1 MTTNMK
7 EADFPSIRF
16 ENMAKRFWVLILALC
31 FAIAAFPASAEAR
44 VMQYLKGNAAD
55 VNPPLSGMVYDLGGG
70 GRDVDPAIQWMINQ
84 VRGCSNCASKV
95 DVVVIRSPDD
105 DPSNDDAYNQ
115 PIMNMQ
121 GVDSVETFVIGNRED
136 ANQANVVKRIRQAE
150 VIFFAGGDQCSYA
163 RNFQRTGLE
172 DAVKSVYARGG
183 AIGGTSA
190 GAMIQSEFIYNAC
203 LQGRENITSDDAL
216 RDPYAGISFTNDLFE
231 WTTLKGIIIDTHFD
245 VDDRMGRLMAFI
257 ARQIRDGMADEVLG
271 IGLPEATSLV
281 VDRNGM
287 AQVMG
292 KGSVYIVLGDH
303 LPESCEPGQSLTFS
317 NFKIWKVDNGQT
329 FDLKNRPT
337 TGYYLR
343 TVNQGRL
350 SADPYRSS

>member
-1 MTTNMK
+1 MNRK
-7 EADFPSIRF
+7 SSYSLSNRF
-16 ENMAKRFWVLILALC
+16 KYVGKSLGVFILTLY
-31 FAIAAFPASAEAR
+31 FAIAAFPASAQAR
-44 VMQYLKGNAAD
+44 VMQYQKGNSAD

-84 VRGCSNCASKV
+84 VRGCSNCATKV
-95 DVVVIRSPDD
+95 DVVVIRSSDD
-105 DPSNDDAYNQ
+105 DPSDDDAYNQ

-121 GVDSVETFVIGNRED
+121 GVDSVETFVIGSRKD
-136 ANQANVVKRIRQAE
+136 ANQSDVVNRIRQAE
-150 VIFFAGGDQCSYA
+150 VIFFAGGNQCKYV

-203 LQGRENITSDDAL
+203 LQGRENISSDNAL
-216 RDPYAGISFTNDLFE
+216 RDPYADIGFTNDLFE
-231 WTTLKGIIIDTHFD
+231 WTTLKGTIIDTHFD

-281 VDRNGM
+281 VDQNGM

-292 KGSVYIVLGDH
+292 KGAVYIVLGDH
-303 LPESCEPGQSLTFS
+303 LPERCEPERSLTFS
-317 NFKIWKVDNGQT
+317 NFKIWKVDNGQM
-329 FDLKNRPT
+329 FDLRNRPT
-337 TGYYLR
+337 RGYYLR
-343 TVNQGRL
+343 TV
-350 SADPYRSS
+350 

>member
-1 MTTNMK
+1 MK
-7 EADFPSIRF
+7 VNRKNSYSPSNRF
-16 ENMAKRFWVLILALC
+16 KYLAKSLGVFILTLC
-31 FAIAAFPASAEAR
+31 FAIAVFPTSAQAR
-44 VMQYLKGNAAD
+44 VMQYQKGNPAD
-55 VNPPLSGMVYDLGGG
+55 VNPLLSGMVYDLGGG

-84 VRGCSNCASKV
+84 VRGCSNCATKV

-115 PIMNMQ
+115 PIMCMQ
-121 GVDSVETFVIGNRED
+121 GVDSVETFVIGSRED
-136 ANQANVVKRIRQAE
+136 ANQSDVVNRIRQAE
-150 VIFFAGGDQCSYA
+150 IIFFAGGDQCNYA
-163 RNFQRTGLE
+163 RNFQRTELE

-216 RDPYAGISFTNDLFE
+216 RDPYADISFTNNLFE
-231 WTTLKGIIIDTHFD
+231 WTTLKGTIIDTHFD

-271 IGLPEATSLV
+271 IGLLEATSLV
-281 VDRNGM
+281 VERNGM
-287 AQVMG
+287 AHAMG
-292 KGSVYIVLGDH
+292 KGPVYIVLGDH
-303 LPESCEPGQSLTFS
+303 LPERCEPERSLTFS
-317 NFKIWKVDNGQT
+317 NFKIWKVDNGQM

-337 TGYYLR
+337 RGYYLR
-343 TVNQGRL
+343 TVNQGQL
-350 SADPYRSS
+350 SADPYRSN